1 MGNDS
6 PRFRSILLRSLLAIP
21 GDKSEL
27 VWVGTTQLARINEIM
42 RSRLFGVMLV
52 RKNYEFGYSA
62 D

>member
-42 RSRLFGVMLV
+42 RSRLF
-52 RKNYEFGYSA
+52 E
-62 D
+62 